1 MKKKIKIRKTIK
13 VWKNLNLEISFAQV
27 VEWVK
32 QDLQPRHS

>member
-13 VWKNLNLEISFAQV
+13 DWKNLNLEVSFAQV

-32 QDLQPRHS
+32 LDFQNKHY